1 MAGEKNFENRLKKWL
16 ESEGIYPLG
25 EPVDRMSAWS
35 QSICALKILRC
46 TSTPSVSKRRSSL
59 ARYTGRQSSVG
70 TTATLRDSESMRC
83 NSSCRSLSMRFFAS
97 YELPQETT
105 VKTANM

>member
-1 MAGEKNFENRLKKWL
+1 MGVPMSLRRSVLTRSDTMPSAA
-16 ESEGIYPLG
+16 P
-25 EPVDRMSAWS
+25 RMSAWS

-70 TTATLRDSESMRC
+70 TTATLRASESMRC